1 MKMDLEFKDQ
11 NLKYKL
17 KSELMTHKIDDIGTL
32 LKKNKNN
39 REKKL
44 PQKNIQPIKCKIIF
58 DRDVNTTL
66 FLLS

>member
-32 LKKNKNN
+32 LKKK
-39 REKKL
+39 
-44 PQKNIQPIKCKIIF
+44 
-58 DRDVNTTL
+58 
-66 FLLS
+66 